1 MCIIFRI
8 KVCVT
13 NERVGD
19 EFPRL
24 IRCESCLIV
33 LTLRMFPCYLKLCGQ
48 AVIWNNLPPLLYQA
62 IGLFCLMPQFSP
74 VRSISIWVSIYWGH
88 QRTIYPAQV
97 PSPQSPR
104 TLEARQ
110 ISFRLD
116 WFNHEPRL
124 FDTNKIISTIEHW
137 LLDNLDAVYE
147 VILRNKIDLSDP
159 RNCLYVMTPEGRG
172 WTQLIHYYRHGRTVR
187 VTPGKSS
194 YWPSSHKSSPLIGW
208 YRIWQPDTCTR
219 NRSPRKQWY
228 DDKYTTRYHC
238 VYIYPV
244 HNTIWS

>member
-13 NERVGD
+13 NERAGD
-19 EFPRL
+19 EFPCL

-48 AVIWNNLPPLLYQA
+48 AVIWNNLPSLLYQA

-137 LLDNLDAVYE
+137 LLD
-147 VILRNKIDLSDP
+147 
-159 RNCLYVMTPEGRG
+159 
-172 WTQLIHYYRHGRTVR
+172 
-187 VTPGKSS
+187 
-194 YWPSSHKSSPLIGW
+194 IG
-208 YRIWQPDTCTR
+208 QP
-219 NRSPRKQWY
+219 W
-228 DDKYTTRYHC
+228 
-238 VYIYPV
+238 
-244 HNTIWS
+244 WST